1 MKNKFIL
8 MVIASALLLMI
19 SCNEAVNIDQV
30 LTDENTRNQVFNKIA
45 TDHEMMTGFMEVMM
59 KDNHA
64 MMMMKGNPGMKDMMM
79 GESGMMQ
86 MMKDKPDVMHNMM
99 GEMMKDGKMMGHM
112 MKMMKDQGM
121 MSEECMESCMKT
133 MDDKGMSMGEMMNGD
148 KEDDHD
154 SHNH

>member
-1 MKNKFIL
+1 
-8 MVIASALLLMI
+8 MVIASTLLLMV
-19 SCNEAVNIDQV
+19 SCNETVNIDQV
-30 LTDENTRNQVFNKIA
+30 LKDENTRQQVFNKIA
-45 TDHEMMTGFMEVMM
+45 TDHEMMTNFMEVMM

-64 MMMMKGNPGMKDMMM
+64 MMMMKGNQDMKDRMM
-79 GESGMMQ
+79 GESRMME

-121 MSEECMESCMKT
+121 MSEECMEYCIKT
-133 MDDKGMSMGEMMNGD
+133 MEDKGMSMGEKMNGD
-148 KEDDHD
+148 KEDDHN